1 MQHFYKLPKAKTTD
15 QKYNAELDRK
25 LRRIFTSNYY
35 LPKLLQ
41 IFGCLLAPG
50 LAANYERTAGRSG
63 THTSGDANVASD
75 GDGRGCGGGRD
86 GDGDCDGGGSRV
98 CGGDGGGVCRCVGDS
113 VVGGH
118 VI

>member
-41 IFGCLLAPG
+41 IFGCLLAPCLVPTG
-50 LAANYERTAGRSG
+50 QNYLTNAGRYRVI
-63 THTSGDANVASD
+63 TEWHIAAIFNFPHATSNFKNAFQRNRIQRHIAEFTYILTEKKS
-75 GDGRGCGGGRD
+75 
-86 GDGDCDGGGSRV
+86 
-98 CGGDGGGVCRCVGDS
+98 
-113 VVGGH
+113 
-118 VI
+118 